1 MEAASN
7 LCVLTVISADRV
19 RLRSSLAMGDRR
31 VRSAEEETETELEAV
46 SEKGRSRDIDSSEF
60 RKEEDQF

>member
-1 MEAASN
+1 MAAASN

-31 VRSAEEETETELEAV
+31 VRSEEEEIETELEEV
-46 SEKGRSRDIDSSEF
+46 SEKGRSRDIDSSAF